1 MAIANRIHQHH
12 NGKCNCSQPL
22 HSFRTGGR
30 IAGAKLPA
38 QKKSMTGGLNKLG
51 RDSMGDSVSGLLD
64 AQNQIVSPNLY
75 NDPVDQN
82 LFYRNI
88 SEREHNGSGL

>member
-1 MAIANRIHQHH
+1 
-12 NGKCNCSQPL
+12 
-22 HSFRTGGR
+22 
-30 IAGAKLPA
+30 
-38 QKKSMTGGLNKLG
+38 
-51 RDSMGDSVSGLLD
+51 MGDSVSGLLD